1 MKVFDFTRDNK
12 CIGFACLTC
21 TACTTY
27 AVRIAFRILRQI
39 IVIYMRYAGNIK
51 TTSSNISSY
60 KDINC
65 TFAELT
71 NYTITFLL

>member
-1 MKVFDFTRDNK
+1 MKVFNFTRDNK

-21 TACTTY
+21 TTCTTY
-27 AVRIAFRILRQI
+27 TVRIAFRILWQI

-51 TTSSNISSY
+51 ATSSHISSY
-60 KDINC
+60 KNVNC
-65 TFAELT
+65 TFSELT